1 MTCQIRICI
10 AAIALA
16 FLSACNPVAP
26 VVNIIAQAGTT
37 GDKEKGITFYVGGA
51 GPIGNVGSWDVPQ
64 GLAEAGYEGYV
75 GAFTWQ
81 GLTHAGDQ
89 INLSRNKSKGAELAY
104 EIRRYRRLYPHQ
116 QINLIALSAGT
127 GIATF
132 ALEYLSDDIRVENVV
147 YLGCSMSSSYDL
159 TRALRRINGGLY
171 VVHSTRDP
179 ILDKLVSRIGTV
191 DRASGDE
198 GIAGMIGFRYPENP
212 SPQTEREYQKLRN
225 IAWRYDFAE
234 AGYEGGHTDATK
246 RDFVRRYIAPVL
258 LGRPD
263 VLVGKPP
270 EGFRRGEPAPGA
282 ERTPSSSR
290 PAAEKQ
296 ADPPRTAAKSSD
308 AGAPR
313 NVKPA
318 AQSTRSRRPA
328 IRE

>member
-1 MTCQIRICI
+1 MSGPLHGWI
-10 AAIALA
+10 AALALV

-37 GDKEKGITFYVGGA
+37 GNKDKGITYYVGGA

-75 GAFTWQ
+75 GVFTWQ

-89 INLSRNKSKGAELAY
+89 INLSRNKAKGAELAA
-104 EIRRYRRLYPHQ
+104 EIRRYRRLHPHQ

-171 VVHSTRDP
+171 VLHSTRDP

-212 SPQTEREYQKLRN
+212 SPQTEREYQKLHN
-225 IAWRYDFAE
+225 VAWRYDFAD

-258 LGRPD
+258 LGRPE
-263 VLVGKPP
+263 VLIGKPP
-270 EGFRRGEPAPGA
+270 EGYRRGDTSPGAVQPAPA
-282 ERTPSSSR
+282 TR
-290 PAAEKQ
+290 PAA
-296 ADPPRTAAKSSD
+296 DPLTDRSRTATTPSPSDSPRT
-308 AGAPR
+308 
-313 NVKPA
+313 VQPA
-318 AQSTRSRRPA
+318 ARTARSRRPA
-328 IRE
+328 TRQ

>member
-1 MTCQIRICI
+1 MFGPIHGW
-10 AAIALA
+10 LA
-16 FLSACNPVAP
+16 MVTLAVLSACNPVAP

-37 GDKEKGITFYVGGA
+37 GDKDKGITYYIGGA

-89 INLSRNKSKGAELAY
+89 INLTRNKAKGAELAY

-191 DRASGDE
+191 DRAPGDE

-212 SPQTEREYQKLRN
+212 SPQTEREYQKLHN
-225 IAWRYDFAE
+225 VAWRYDFADT
-234 AGYEGGHTDATK
+234 GYEGGHTDATK

-258 LGRPD
+258 LGRPE

-270 EGFRRGEPAPGA
+270 ESYRRGDPSPDA
-282 ERTPSSSR
+282 ERPTPATRPDTDTQADRARTASSPSSSDTPR
-290 PAAEKQ
+290 TINPAA
-296 ADPPRTAAKSSD
+296 RT
-308 AGAPR
+308 
-313 NVKPA
+313 V
-318 AQSTRSRRPA
+318 RSRRPA